1 MNKSQINYKG
11 SNYRSRNV
19 KRVVKRLDVP
29 VNDIK
34 NIEDAAETLMDAAVN
49 LKKILD
55 YKVPV
60 FRKLQCAQSELQG
73 AANWIRW
80 QDNPGIRAYEEKLE
94 AEKNADS

>member
-1 MNKSQINYKG
+1 MNKSQSNYKG

-73 AANWIRW
+73 AAIWIRW
-80 QDNPGIRAYEEKLE
+80 QDNPGIRAYDEKLK

>member
-1 MNKSQINYKG
+1 MNKSKSNDKG
-11 SNYRSRNV
+11 SAYRSRNV
-19 KRVVKRLDVP
+19 KRVIKRLDVP

-60 FRKLQCAQSELQG
+60 YRKLQCAQSELQG
-73 AANWIRW
+73 AAIWIRW
-80 QDNPGIRAYEEKLE
+80 QDNPGIRAHEEKLK
-94 AEKNADS
+94 AENDANS